1 MKHVISFMAL
11 SAVMMLSSC
20 ITVTKT
26 ARTANT
32 SSSIQN
38 ATVADLKVTDKRIT
52 YTMTPSKE
60 IQRAGLS
67 NVKQAALQ
75 EALTMNGNAD
85 VMVEPEFVISMK
97 NKFIFGKEVTSITV
111 TGRPAYYQNFRT
123 LNDSVWS
130 SPGFY
135 GQPNVVYVNSASDLN
150 NGKRGGLAG
159 KLTGKNRGAYEDTGY
174 HRSGFGGKFEAIG
187 GIQKGEVAK
196 GGSGKSDTDGYA
208 GGLLTLGYN
217 ITGNLFVGAGTGFFW
232 DFGDIDEGFIPIFG
246 DVRFNFSSRS
256 RSTWFVDAK
265 VGGAVYSREKRNND
279 TKPGLY
285 AMASAGYSF
294 GGLDLALQWGTQSYG
309 SKHGS
314 SWRVDVSH
322 FGLSLG
328 ISF

>member
-11 SAVMMLSSC
+11 SAVMLLSSC
-20 ITVTKT
+20 ITITKT
-26 ARTANT
+26 ARTAET

-38 ATVADLKVTDKRIT
+38 ATVADLQVTEKRIT

-60 IQRAGLS
+60 IQRAGLN

-75 EALTMNGNAD
+75 EALTQNGNAD
-85 VMVEPEFVISMK
+85 LMVEPEFVISMK

-111 TGRPAYYQNFRT
+111 TGRPAYYKNFRT
-123 LNDSVWS
+123 LNDSVWAT
-130 SPGFY
+130 PGFY
-135 GQPNVVYVNSASDLN
+135 GQPNVVYVNSASA
-150 NGKRGGLAG
+150 KRGGLAG
-159 KLTGKNRGAYEDTGY
+159 LADKLSGKNKPVYDGTGY
-174 HRSGFGGKFEAIG
+174 YRSGFGGKFEAIG

-196 GGSGKSDTDGYA
+196 GGSGKTDTDGYA

-217 ITGNLFVGAGTGFFW
+217 ITGNWFVGAGTGFYW

-265 VGGAVYSREKRNND
+265 IGGAVYSRDKRNNN
-279 TKPGLY
+279 TKPGVY

-309 SKHGS
+309 PKHGS
-314 SWRVDVSH
+314 DWRVDISH

-328 ISF
+328 FTF